1 MFAHR
6 TNQPIILIARQI
18 IQLPRPTCQPDSR
31 DGERERERGRGP
43 TLLDSREVDGIW
55 KEKER
60 ERERSD
66 LFASRRRKK
75 EERHLIFFIRRM
87 ERRMSNLVL
96 CSRERENGRKDEL
109 NGVGLGGGKGRE
121 RVRGKGKG
129 KRSTCSHGF

>member
-1 MFAHR
+1 ME
-6 TNQPIILIARQI
+6 
-18 IQLPRPTCQPDSR
+18 S
-31 DGERERERGRGP
+31 
-43 TLLDSREVDGIW
+43 
-55 KEKER
+55 EKER
-60 ERERSD
+60 EEEVQLYSILERWMEYG
-66 LFASRRRKK
+66 RRKREK
-75 EERHLIFFIRRM
+75 EREVRPVRVEEEKEGRDLTFFIRRM

>member
-60 ERERSD
+60 EREREV
-66 LFASRRRKK
+66 RPVRVEEEK
-75 EERHLIFFIRRM
+75 EGRET
-87 ERRMSNLVL
+87 SNLL
-96 CSRERENGRKDEL
+96 YSKDGEK
-109 NGVGLGGGKGRE
+109 NV
-121 RVRGKGKG
+121 
-129 KRSTCSHGF
+129 

>member
-1 MFAHR
+1 ME
-6 TNQPIILIARQI
+6 
-18 IQLPRPTCQPDSR
+18 SEK
-31 DGERERERGRGP
+31 EREEEVQLYSILERWMEYGR
-43 TLLDSREVDGIW
+43 R
-55 KEKER
+55 KRER

-75 EERHLIFFIRRM
+75 EGRHLIFFIRRM

-129 KRSTCSHGF
+129 SVARVPMVFKTYV